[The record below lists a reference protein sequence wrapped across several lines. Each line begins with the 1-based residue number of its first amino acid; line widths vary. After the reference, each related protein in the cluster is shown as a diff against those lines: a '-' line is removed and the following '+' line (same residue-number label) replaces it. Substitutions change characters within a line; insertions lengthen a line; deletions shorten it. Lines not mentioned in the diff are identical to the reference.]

1 LLEEL
6 AGDQSGG
13 THTRSDSKK
22 AKSSSARCTFLL
34 CGLKKRQQESWAENG
49 QREVQWTSRTKA
61 AKAVGDP
68 KLGNI
73 IRMLTKP
80 P

>member
-1 LLEEL
+1 VYVFAL
-6 AGDQSGG
+6 
-13 THTRSDSKK
+13 RI
-22 AKSSSARCTFLL
+22 
-34 CGLKKRQQESWAENG
+34 KKRQQESWAENG

-73 IRMLTKP
+73 IRMLTKRP
-80 P
+80 